1 MSLLVLCCVNKI
13 DIVAVRSYFKIARD
27 LSYKNTSSFIL
38 AVTANQKTLILFY
51 RLFRQQNADLSLN
64 SKQSKSQQ

>member
-13 DIVAVRSYFKIARD
+13 DIVPVRSYFKIARD

-38 AVTANQKTLILFY
+38 AVSANQKTLILFY
-51 RLFRQQNADLSLN
+51 RLFKQQ
-64 SKQSKSQQ
+64 